1 MSDSQTSDHDARQA
15 AATEPSRTEP
25 ETSPETTETAP
36 PPGTEQPAPDEAKPP
51 ERTKEELA
59 ERALRRTFVEA
70 RETERKLR
78 LAQEQLERL
87 KPPRDP
93 NAPPSQEEFDRAVEQ
108 RAAAM
113 LEQRETA
120 TRSEAWIAKGNA
132 EYPDFT
138 ERCNDLANLGA
149 GENPA
154 FMAAIGRLD
163 NGHKVIA
170 DLAANPGE
178 TARILR
184 LPAVDL
190 AIELA
195 GIGHRI
201 ATAPPPAAKPT
212 TQAPPPIRPL
222 ATTARAEVRPE
233 NMDSDEFQIYY
244 NKKTRGRA

>member
-1 MSDSQTSDHDARQA
+1 MSDTTHDAPANEPSTTESQTDTQ
-15 AATEPSRTEP
+15 P
-25 ETSPETTETAP
+25 ETETAP
-36 PPGTEQPAPDEAKPP
+36 GAETTPPTEDKPADPPKPAPDPRDRAI
-51 ERTKEELA
+51 RQLA
-59 ERALRRTFVEA
+59 FEQ
-70 RETERKLR
+70 RETRRQLQAAR
-78 LAQEQLERL
+78 EQLERNQ
-87 KPPRDP
+87 PPRDP
-93 NAPPSQEEFDRAVEQ
+93 NAPPSQADFERQVQERAQ
-108 RAAAM
+108 AM
-113 LEQRETA
+113 IERQETTA
-120 TRSEAWIAKGNA
+120 RSEAWIAKGNA

-222 ATTARAEVRPE
+222 QTTARAEVRPE